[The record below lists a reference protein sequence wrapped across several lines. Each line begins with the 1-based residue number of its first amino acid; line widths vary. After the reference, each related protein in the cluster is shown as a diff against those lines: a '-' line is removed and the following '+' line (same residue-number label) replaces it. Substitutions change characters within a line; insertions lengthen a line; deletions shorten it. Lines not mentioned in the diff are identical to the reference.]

1 MAAKKKVK
9 TKKRASQQR
18 KSEIAVPEPP
28 RDRPTFA
35 QGYGIK
41 PDGKGLIA
49 WNDVRAKLAKS
60 KNYWVAT
67 ARPDGRPHSMPIWGV
82 WLDGALIFGTDRNSR
97 KARNLQRQPIAIVH
111 LESGDDAVILE
122 CDARE
127 VTDPAVIA
135 TVDCAVSEEIQNE
148 AHRCARRALH
158 SGHEAAR
165 RVRVAGA
172 RFSGFGYALEV
183 LK

>member
-1 MAAKKKVK
+1 MAAKKKAK
-9 TKKRASQQR
+9 TKKRASQPR
-18 KSEIAVPEPP
+18 KSEISVPEPP

-49 WNDVRAKLAKS
+49 WSDVCAKLAKS

-97 KARNLQRQPIAIVH
+97 KARNLQGQPVAIVH

-127 VTDPAVIA
+127 VTDPSVIA
-135 TVDCAVSEEIQNE
+135 TVDSLYLKKYKMKLTDAPGVPYIV
-148 AHRCARRALH
+148 AMRP
-158 SGHEAAR
+158 
-165 RVRVAGA
+165 RVAFA
-172 RFSGFGYALEV
+172 WQERDFPVSATRWKF
-183 LK
+183 